1 MDPNFAIRGQER
13 YKQSMT
19 SIDRNPRAT
28 DSALG
33 SFRTSTQF
41 GKTPTDPRRV
51 AVSKPTPTDTKLEG
65 FSLTKSKFLDHNRP
79 PPPPQGVESEYI
91 NNLQQ
96 QIYFSE
102 LEIKLLK
109 DQEHSRSNKF
119 GGGLDAGPL
128 TENLVMLKGK
138 YQKIQ
143 QELQGKIDELTHENR
158 ELAGK
163 NSSANINYSHF
174 LEEIK
179 ELGKRLDA
187 ERNQF
192 DKESEKYRK
201 AISTATFLKEENAKI
216 LSDSTKA
223 RDIAKTYTGET
234 RIKIERQG
242 TLLNSLEE
250 KLSQAE
256 IFKTKVIDEK
266 NRQILNL
273 QEKLVQLKDDLKNNS
288 TMGTVQEKLT
298 FLNAARQ
305 EIEMERD
312 NLLNR
317 IKTLKQTKIVIEKA
331 AVQLSK
337 EKRVLVTQVEDLK
350 MTMDRDKSQQEAILT
365 QKVKQ
370 KESREL
376 SMNLTYIEDTRAE
389 SENAMILLKNL
400 NSMNSELSE
409 ERTKLHYDIE
419 ELKEKKN
426 R

>member
-1 MDPNFAIRGQER
+1 M
-13 YKQSMT
+13 
-19 SIDRNPRAT
+19 
-28 DSALG
+28 
-33 SFRTSTQF
+33 
-41 GKTPTDPRRV
+41 
-51 AVSKPTPTDTKLEG
+51 
-65 FSLTKSKFLDHNRP
+65 
-79 PPPPQGVESEYI
+79 
-91 NNLQQ
+91 
-96 QIYFSE
+96 
-102 LEIKLLK
+102 
-109 DQEHSRSNKF
+109 
-119 GGGLDAGPL
+119 GGLDAGPL

-143 QELQGKIDELTHENR
+143 GELQGKIDELTHENR
-158 ELAGK
+158 ELGGK

-179 ELGKRLDA
+179 DLGKRLDL

-201 AISTATFLKEENAKI
+201 AISTATFLKEENAKV

-242 TLLNSLEE
+242 TLLTSLEE

-256 IFKTKVIDEK
+256 TFKTKVIDEK
-266 NRQILNL
+266 NKQILNL
-273 QEKLVQLKDDLKNNS
+273 QEKLVQLKDDLRNS
-288 TMGTVQEKLT
+288 STLGTVQEKLT
-298 FLNAARQ
+298 FMNAARQ

-312 NLLNR
+312 NLVNR
-317 IKTLKQTKIVIEKA
+317 IKTLKQSKVMIEKA
-331 AVQLSK
+331 SVQLAK
-337 EKRVLVTQVEDLK
+337 EKRVLVTQVEELK
-350 MTMDRDKSQQEAILT
+350 MTMDREKGQQEAILT

-376 SMNLTYIEDTRAE
+376 NMNLTYVEDTRAE
-389 SENAMILLKNL
+389 VENTMILLKNL

-426 R
+426 G